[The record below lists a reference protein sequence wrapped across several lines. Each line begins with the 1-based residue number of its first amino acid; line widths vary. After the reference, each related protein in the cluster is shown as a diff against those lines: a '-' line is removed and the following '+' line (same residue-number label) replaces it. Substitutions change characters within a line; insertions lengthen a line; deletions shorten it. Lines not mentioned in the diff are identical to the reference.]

1 MKMILSAAVLCAA
14 LTGCI
19 SVYGPGQRYAAR
31 NASQEKHDAADDASG
46 ASEASDAAKGDVA
59 SRIVIGNRKYDEVWA
74 AVAQFY
80 ADHKLAVRVSDRDA
94 GLVAAAYADY
104 PNAGNF
110 LDCSE
115 LKQTSNV
122 THTLKVVTRIDEAT
136 QGVTVSIDV
145 AGMAGVVAAGKQK
158 GARVAC
164 RSNDTLEQALAE
176 VLRK

>member
-1 MKMILSAAVLCAA
+1 MKTILSAAMLCAA
-14 LTGCI
+14 LAGCI

-31 NASQEKHDAADDASG
+31 DAPAEKHGEADGAADSSG
-46 ASEASDAAKGDVA
+46 SDAA

-74 AVAQFY
+74 TVAQFY

-104 PNAGNF
+104 PNADNF
-110 LDCSE
+110 LDCSG

-164 RSNDTLEQALAE
+164 RSNGTLEQALAE

>member
-1 MKMILSAAVLCAA
+1 MKTTVSAAVLCAA
-14 LTGCI
+14 LAGCI

-31 NASQEKHDAADDASG
+31 DAPPAQHEAADDAHG
-46 ASEASDAAKGDVA
+46 VDDA

-74 AVAQFY
+74 AVAQFH
-80 ADHKLAVRVSDRDA
+80 ADRKLAVRVSDRDA
-94 GLVAAAYADY
+94 GLVAAVYADY

-164 RSNDTLEQALAE
+164 RSNGTLEQALAE

>member
-1 MKMILSAAVLCAA
+1 MKTILSAAVLCAA
-14 LTGCI
+14 LAGCI
-19 SVYGPGQRYAAR
+19 AVYGPGQRYAAR
-31 NASQEKHDAADDASG
+31 DAPQEKHDAADAASG
-46 ASEASDAAKGDVA
+46 ASDASKGDAA

-122 THTLKVVTRIDEAT
+122 THTLKVVTRVDEAT

-164 RSNDTLEQALAE
+164 RSNGTLEQALAE

>member
-1 MKMILSAAVLCAA
+1 MKTILSAAVLCAA

-31 NASQEKHDAADDASG
+31 NASQEKHDAAGDASG
-46 ASEASDAAKGDVA
+46 ASEASDAAKGDAA

-145 AGMAGVVAAGKQK
+145 AGMAGVVAAGKLK

>member
-1 MKMILSAAVLCAA
+1 MKTILSAAVLCAA

-31 NASQEKHDAADDASG
+31 NASQEKHDAAGDASG
-46 ASEASDAAKGDVA
+46 ASEATKGDAA
-59 SRIVIGNRKYDEVWA
+59 SRIVIGNRKVDEVWA

-164 RSNDTLEQALAE
+164 RSNGTLEQALAE

>member
-1 MKMILSAAVLCAA
+1 MKTILSVAALCAA

-31 NASQEKHDAADDASG
+31 DAPPEKHDTADG
-46 ASEASDAAKGDVA
+46 ASSTEAAA
-59 SRIVIGNRKYDEVWA
+59 RIVIGNRKYDEVWA

-145 AGMAGVVAAGKQK
+145 AGIAGVVAAGKQK

-164 RSNDTLEQALAE
+164 RSNGTLEQTLTE

>member
-1 MKMILSAAVLCAA
+1 MKTILSVAALCAA

-31 NASQEKHDAADDASG
+31 DAPPEKHDTADGASDASG
-46 ASEASDAAKGDVA
+46 ASSTEAA

-94 GLVAAAYADY
+94 GLVAAAYTDY

-145 AGMAGVVAAGKQK
+145 AGIAGVVAAGKQK

-164 RSNDTLEQALAE
+164 RSNGTLEQTLTE

>member
-1 MKMILSAAVLCAA
+1 MKTILSAAVLCAA
-14 LTGCI
+14 LAGCI

-31 NASQEKHDAADDASG
+31 DAPPGKHDTAEGAAG
-46 ASEASDAAKGDVA
+46 ASESPGTEAA

-122 THTLKVVTRIDEAT
+122 THTLKVVARIDEAT
-136 QGVTVSIDV
+136 QGVTESIDV

-164 RSNDTLEQALAE
+164 RSNGTLEQALTE

>member
-1 MKMILSAAVLCAA
+1 MKTILSAAVLCAA
-14 LTGCI
+14 LAGCI

-31 NASQEKHDAADDASG
+31 DAPSEKHDAADGAAG
-46 ASEASDAAKGDVA
+46 ASESPGSDVA
-59 SRIVIGNRKYDEVWA
+59 SRIVIGNRKYDEVWE

-80 ADHKLAVRVSDRDA
+80 ADHKLAVRVSDRGA

-122 THTLKVVTRIDEAT
+122 THALKVVTRIDEAT

-164 RSNDTLEQALAE
+164 RSNGTLEQALAE

>member
-1 MKMILSAAVLCAA
+1 MKTILAAAVLGAA

-31 NASQEKHDAADDASG
+31 DAPPDKHDTADGATG
-46 ASEASDAAKGDVA
+46 ASAVDAA
-59 SRIVIGNRKYDEVWA
+59 SRIVIGNRKDDEVWA

-164 RSNDTLEQALAE
+164 RSNGTLEQTLAE

>member
-1 MKMILSAAVLCAA
+1 MKTILSAAVLCAA

-31 NASQEKHDAADDASG
+31 NASQEKHDAPDDAAG
-46 ASEASDAAKGDVA
+46 ASEAAKGDAA
-59 SRIVIGNRKYDEVWA
+59 SRIVIGNRKVDEVWA

-136 QGVTVSIDV
+136 QGVTVTIDV

-164 RSNDTLEQALAE
+164 RSNGTLELALAE

>member
-1 MKMILSAAVLCAA
+1 MKTILSAAVLCAA
-14 LTGCI
+14 LAGCI

-31 NASQEKHDAADDASG
+31 DAPQEKHDAADDASG
-46 ASEASDAAKGDVA
+46 ASDASKGDAA

-122 THTLKVVTRIDEAT
+122 THTLKVVTRVDEAT

-164 RSNDTLEQALAE
+164 RSNGTLEQALAE

>member
-1 MKMILSAAVLCAA
+1 MKTFLSAAVLCVA

-31 NASQEKHDAADDASG
+31 SASQEKHDAADDASG
-46 ASEASDAAKGDVA
+46 ASEASGAAKGDAA

-164 RSNDTLEQALAE
+164 RSNGTLEQALAE

>member
-1 MKMILSAAVLCAA
+1 MKTILSAAVLCAA
-14 LTGCI
+14 LAGCI

-31 NASQEKHDAADDASG
+31 DAPQEKHDAADDASG
-46 ASEASDAAKGDVA
+46 ASDASKGDAA

-122 THTLKVVTRIDEAT
+122 THTLKVVTRVDEAT
-136 QGVTVSIDV
+136 QGVAVSIDV

-164 RSNDTLEQALAE
+164 RSNGTLEQALAE

>member
-1 MKMILSAAVLCAA
+1 MVGPMKTILPAAMLCAMLA
-14 LTGCI
+14 GCI
-19 SVYGPGQRYAAR
+19 SVYGPRQRYAAR
-31 NASQEKHDAADDASG
+31 DAPSEQQDTSDRAHGADDASG
-46 ASEASDAAKGDVA
+46 
-59 SRIVIGNRKYDEVWA
+59 IVIGNRKYDEVWT

-94 GLVAAAYADY
+94 GLLAAAYADY

-110 LDCSE
+110 LDCSA

-122 THTLKVVTRIDEAT
+122 THTLKVVTRIDDAT

-145 AGMAGVVAAGKQK
+145 AGTASVVAAGKQK
-158 GARVAC
+158 SARVAC
-164 RSNDTLEQALAE
+164 HSNGTLERALAE

>member
-1 MKMILSAAVLCAA
+1 MKTILSVAVLCAA

-31 NASQEKHDAADDASG
+31 DAPPEKHDTADGAAGASG
-46 ASEASDAAKGDVA
+46 VDAA

-74 AVAQFY
+74 SVAQFY

-136 QGVTVSIDV
+136 QGVSVSIDV

-164 RSNDTLEQALAE
+164 RSNGTLEQALAE

>member
-1 MKMILSAAVLCAA
+1 MKTILSAAVLCTA

-31 NASQEKHDAADDASG
+31 NASQERHDAAGDASG
-46 ASEASDAAKGDVA
+46 ASEASDAAKGDAA